1 MRVNERVARCF
12 AHLRAEEFS
21 PLVEFFRAERQ
32 EILER
37 MAQIPDEKVIY
48 RLQGEA
54 VVLKDILGYI
64 EGAEALIAK
73 LKDRSRP

>member
-1 MRVNERVARCF
+1 MRVSERVARCF

-37 MAQIPDEKVIY
+37 MAQVPDEKIIY

-54 VVLKDILGYI
+54 AKLKDFLDYV

-73 LKDRSRP
+73 MKRQ

>member
-37 MAQIPDEKVIY
+37 MAQVLDEKVIY

-54 VVLKDILGYI
+54 AKLKDFLDYV
-64 EGAEALIAK
+64 EGAEALIARMK
-73 LKDRSRP
+73 RQ

>member
-12 AHLRAEEFS
+12 AHLRAEEFN

-54 VVLKDILGYI
+54 
-64 EGAEALIAK
+64 AK
-73 LKDRSRP
+73 LKDFLDYVEGAEELIAKMKRQ